1 MVRCCTL
8 EVLFILCCVVQIA
21 HSFHNPSKKNAAIH
35 HRHRHGTSLA
45 TSITSTS
52 VHAEDT
58 SNTSTTTNNNK
69 KLQVLSKIAVTQNN
83 GSLLRIRH
91 KSTSTQTEMTFSLF
105 LPSSYRTLLRDRGQS
120 IPALYWLSK
129 YIIYDILWYG
139 MRYAYH
145 IIYSLTLYILLLY

>member
-1 MVRCCTL
+1 MVRCSIAL
-8 EVLFILCCVVQIA
+8 VVLFILCGCVVQIA
-21 HSFHNPSKKNAAIH
+21 HSFRNPSKNAAAIH
-35 HRHRHGTSLA
+35 HRHHGTSLA

-52 VHAEDT
+52 VHADDT
-58 SNTSTTTNNNK
+58 NNNTSTTTNNNK

-129 YIIYDILWYG
+129 FIIYVSR
-139 MRYAYH
+139 MH
-145 IIYSLTLYILLLY
+145 IIGL